1 VLSRVHELYGP
12 GFLKLTAQR
21 PGLDRSHC
29 QQRHGLLQNRDTMES
44 FPLHPD
50 QVEEAHRL
58 LEANQSHVAGCQ
70 FYHLIRLSIFKVEG
84 QAGGK
89 GEGRQVMP

>member
-1 VLSRVHELYGP
+1 
-12 GFLKLTAQR
+12 
-21 PGLDRSHC
+21 
-29 QQRHGLLQNRDTMES
+29 MES